1 MENLIIES
9 DNVRNFLKINS
20 GSGGG
25 SGAGYG
31 SGDGSGSGF
40 GAGYGGDAG
49 YGSGDGYGSG
59 GGSGAG
65 SGSGDGD
72 GGGSG
77 YGYGSG
83 DDGGFGSGYGI
94 SMCNGRTVHMIDG
107 IATIIKCVFSNYARG
122 LVLRSDLSQKPCY
135 IAKNGNRFAHGDTLA
150 EAVCALNDKLFDDLD
165 EDKRIAAFWECH
177 ENGVKYPA
185 MDLYEW
191 HHKLTGSCEMGRRN
205 FATEHGIDL
214 DKDEFTVDEFINL
227 CRNSYGGE
235 VILKLKKA

>member
-25 SGAGYG
+25 SGSGAGYG
-31 SGDGSGSGF
+31 SG
-40 GAGYGGDAG
+40 
-49 YGSGDGYGSG
+49 SGD
-59 GGSGAG
+59 
-65 SGSGDGD
+65 
-72 GGGSG
+72 
-77 YGYGSG
+77 G

-122 LVLRSDLSQKPCY
+122 FVLRSDLSQKPCY

-185 MDLYEW
+185 MDFYEW
-191 HHKLTGSCEMGRRN
+191 HNKLTGSCEMGRRN

-235 VILKLKKA
+235 VISKLKKA